1 MSESVLRVNDLS
13 AGYTTRGVFGKK
25 TYKEIIKNVSFNI
38 AKGEIL
44 GLVGGSGSGKTTLAR
59 AVLGLLK
66 PAKGMVESF
75 TKSPQMIFQD
85 PLSSLN
91 PAFTI
96 QRILEEPLI
105 LRGMK
110 SKTEREERVRAI
122 AGRVRL
128 GESSLRSRPSELSG
142 GQRQRV
148 SIAAA
153 LLCDPG
159 FIVADEPVSALDV
172 TIEAEILDLIN
183 ELREETGISFL
194 FISHDLNVIY
204 KICDRVLVMN
214 NGMIVEEGETKELF
228 RSPMDKYTKTLLC
241 AALEI

>member
-1 MSESVLRVNDLS
+1 MSELVLNVKDLS
-13 AGYTTRGVFGKK
+13 AGYTTHGLFGRK
-25 TYKEIIKNVSFNI
+25 TYKEVIKDVSFSI

-44 GLVGGSGSGKTTLAR
+44 GLVGGSGTGKTTLAK
-59 AVLGLLK
+59 AVLGLIK
-66 PAKGMVESF
+66 PEKGVVESF
-75 TKSPQMIFQD
+75 TKKPQMIFQD

-105 LRGMK
+105 LRGIA
-110 SKTEREERVRAI
+110 SKTEREERVRET
-122 AGRVRL
+122 AGKVRL

-148 SIAAA
+148 SIASA

-159 FIVADEPVSALDV
+159 LIVADEPVSALDV
-172 TIEAEILDLIN
+172 TIEAEILELIS
-183 ELREETGISFL
+183 ELRRDTGISFL

-204 KICDRVLVMN
+204 KICDRVIVMN
-214 NGMIVEEGETKELF
+214 NGMIIEEGETRKLF
-228 RSPMDKYTKTLLC
+228 RSPENRYTKALLS
-241 AALEI
+241 AALET